1 MARPK
6 SNGAYAKLSSRYYFD
21 DAILAAGEQSEVMWT
36 RCLAFLSSADSDGF
50 ITEMQMRSA
59 IGIGLRSVPKRVEKL
74 VEVGL
79 LEHVQGGFVA
89 RSWLKWNKS
98 AEEYGRHL
106 AKDRERKARK
116 DAEDAPNSA
125 RNPDSFRTDSA
136 PQFSSVQLSPVQ
148 SVTPSSDADA
158 SDPGETFSEDVI
170 RLCELLA
177 SLVHLNGNKA
187 VVGKKWL
194 QACDRLIRIDDYT
207 PEQIEWVMRWSQ
219 QNEFW
224 QSNILSMPK
233 LREKFD
239 QLKTRALTE
248 KTHQS
253 SPQTRTEQNLSVVA
267 QYAAA
272 EQPTLEITG

>member
-106 AKDRERKARK
+106 AKDRERKALQPINTALALELI
-116 DAEDAPNSA
+116 DATGGNY
-125 RNPDSFRTDSA
+125 
-136 PQFSSVQLSPVQ
+136 VKGVLS
-148 SVTPSSDADA
+148 
-158 SDPGETFSEDVI
+158 
-170 RLCELLA
+170 R
-177 SLVHLNGNKA
+177 
-187 VVGKKWL
+187 
-194 QACDRLIRIDDYT
+194 
-207 PEQIEWVMRWSQ
+207 
-219 QNEFW
+219 
-224 QSNILSMPK
+224 
-233 LREKFD
+233 
-239 QLKTRALTE
+239 
-248 KTHQS
+248 
-253 SPQTRTEQNLSVVA
+253 
-267 QYAAA
+267 
-272 EQPTLEITG
+272 